1 MSDRPRRSLAVIGN
15 VNVDIIIGPAAPWP
29 MPGTEVL
36 VDHGEIRVGGAAG
49 NVGLTWNALGI
60 HYQMAANTGDDH
72 FGRWLRDTFSDH
84 ARRWPIAQTATTFSV
99 GVTHPDGERTFFT
112 IPGHMPVLTAR
123 QVRDMIDV
131 DTLHGGIALFVG
143 SYLTDALTADYAS
156 MFDWLREHQIEV
168 ALDTGWPIDGWTPKT
183 ISTTRNW
190 LARCTHLLLNEVEA
204 TALTATSSVNAA
216 VAALSDMTPPSCHL
230 VVKCGPAGAVGLY
243 RDERVEIAAPK
254 VVPIDTI
261 GAGDVFD
268 AAYLAEIACG
278 RSFAEAINAGVKT
291 ASQAIATLPRAY
303 RVEA

>member
-49 NVGLTWNALGI
+49 NVGLTWNALDI
-60 HYQMAANTGDDH
+60 HYQMAANTGHDH

-112 IPGHMPVLTAR
+112 IPGHMPLLTAQ
-123 QVRDMIDV
+123 QVRNMIDI
-131 DTLHGGIALFVG
+131 DTLQGGIALFVG
-143 SYLTDALTADYAS
+143 SYLTDALTAEYAS
-156 MFDWLREHQIEV
+156 LFTWLKTHQVEV
-168 ALDTGWPIDGWTPKT
+168 ALDTGWPISGWTAAT
-183 ISTTRNW
+183 IATTRSW
-190 LARCTHLLLNEVEA
+190 LAHCTHLLLNEVEA
-204 TALTATSSVNAA
+204 TALTSTGSVD
-216 VAALSDMTPPSCHL
+216 AALTALSGITPPDCHC

-243 RDERVEIAAPK
+243 YEERVEIAAPK
-254 VVPIDTI
+254 IVPIDTI

-268 AAYLAEIACG
+268 AAYLAEIAEG
-278 RSFAEAINAGVKT
+278 RPFKDAITAGVNT
-291 ASQAIATLPRAY
+291 ASRAVATLPRAY
-303 RVEA
+303 RVEG